1 MSRKLD
7 TTTLDHAARDYA
19 GQFLMPS
26 IPSRRDP
33 TRFIG
38 GREWVMQC
46 LHNATFKDSFAY
58 LLGAIKQQFGPAPLM
73 EFEKLAKELF
83 TPRSDEVLAKELEKS
98 LAITPDGAHVPG
110 KIGNVSLGGRHIGYH
125 LVEVEALDSIAR
137 RRRLGLPKTS
147 EHREVVQILV
157 KNTWP
162 IYSGEE
168 EERAAES
175 GVADEFPVSSL
186 VPIMA
191 LDTRISNNLA
201 KAAADAGVDLVD
213 EGSQGVVL
221 EGRTTPRPADPDV
234 SVTGTLLFA
243 LNSDDATTFTAA
255 TDGAP
260 GGLKTAGTI
269 DDDTSADNTGTLLY
283 IRASSANALDTPL
296 NDHIDGECGT
306 SGADFNFNTL
316 AIVAGAT
323 VSLTS
328 WTVTMPES

>member
-7 TTTLDHAARDYA
+7 TANLDNAARDYA

-33 TRFIG
+33 SKFIG

-46 LHNATFKDSFAY
+46 LCNATFKDAFGY
-58 LLGAIKQQFGPAPLM
+58 LVTGIKQQFGPAPLM

-83 TPRSDEVLAKELEKS
+83 TPRSDKVLAELLEKK
-98 LAITPDGAHVPG
+98 LAITPDGVHIPG
-110 KIGNVSLGGRHIGYH
+110 KIGTTDIGGRHVGH
-125 LVEVEALDSIAR
+125 FLVEVETPDSVAR
-137 RRRLGLPKTS
+137 RRRLGLPKS
-147 EHREVVQILV
+147 PEHRDVMMVMA
-157 KNTWP
+157 KHKWR
-162 IYSGEE
+162 IYAGEE

-213 EGSQGVVL
+213 EGTQGVVL
-221 EGRTTPRPADPDV
+221 EGRTTPRPADPDTA
-234 SVTGTLLFA
+234 VTGTLLFA

-269 DDDTSADNTGTLLY
+269 DDDTSADATGTLLY

-328 WTVTMPES
+328 WTVTMPEA